1 MPAGRM
7 LAGKSLF
14 SRKGEFHPEKNEVV
28 IRFCYQWNVK
38 LRPPPCANPPEAAET
53 SIIYDEF
60 SLSGSVDYTLDADR
74 SRLRLSTG
82 CPMQI
87 YIKSPTA
94 DTLVGYAPIDHDIQS
109 SHKGQC

>member
-1 MPAGRM
+1 MSAGRM

-14 SRKGEFHPEKNEVV
+14 SRRREFHPEKMRLCSTSV
-28 IRFCYQWNVK
+28 INGMSNSDR
-38 LRPPPCANPPEAAET
+38 LRAPIRRRRTET

-74 SRLRLSTG
+74 STLRLSTG